1 MLGVS
6 LVGRISPQSP
16 KPSSRG
22 GNDMAPTNL
31 EVAVLTTKVE
41 ALERDIKA
49 VKDQI
54 QSLDTKMNKVLQ
66 YMSAEEG
73 KRSERDKIQQ
83 AHDTQME
90 INWTKVM
97 GIAAIAQIVTAT
109 IGLVGWHVIMTLGK

>member
-1 MLGVS
+1 
-6 LVGRISPQSP
+6 
-16 KPSSRG
+16 
-22 GNDMAPTNL
+22 MAPASV
-31 EVAVLTTKVE
+31 EVAILTTKVE
-41 ALERDIKA
+41 ALERDVKA
-49 VKDQI
+49 VKEQI
-54 QSLDTKMNKVLQ
+54 RSLDTKMDKVLE
-66 YMSAEEG
+66 YMSVEEG